1 MENEEGVFE
10 QIVAALRTAPAPSPS
25 QAFGLGPSL
34 SREGR
39 GKAMAEKA

>member
-10 QIVAALRTAPAPSPS
+10 RIMVALHTAPAPSPS
-25 QAFGLGPSL
+25 HASGVGPSL

-39 GKAMAEKA
+39 GK